1 MIFPLQLTSFFVT
14 KMHLFGLKRSDVLER
29 LIGLL
34 EISIVSIGTQDFL
47 QSYHPWFSD
56 DSDLIVIF
64 QDLMDNFD
72 FLL

>member
-1 MIFPLQLTSFFVT
+1 
-14 KMHLFGLKRSDVLER
+14 MHLFGLKRSDVLER

-34 EISIVSIGTQDFL
+34 EISIVSIGAQDFL

>member
-1 MIFPLQLTSFFVT
+1 
-14 KMHLFGLKRSDVLER
+14 MHLFGLKRSDVLER

-47 QSYHPWFSD
+47 QSYHPWFGDS
-56 DSDLIVIF
+56 SDLIVIF

>member
-1 MIFPLQLTSFFVT
+1 
-14 KMHLFGLKRSDVLER
+14 MHLFGLKRSDVLER

>member
-1 MIFPLQLTSFFVT
+1 
-14 KMHLFGLKRSDVLER
+14 MHLFGLKRSDVLKR

-34 EISIVSIGTQDFL
+34 EISIVAIGTQDFL

-56 DSDLIVIF
+56 GSDLIVIF

-72 FLL
+72 DSRLAEINNI